1 LELTANRLSWRLDQL
16 AEATGLS
23 IPFLRKEARY
33 GRLKTR
39 KIGAAVIVLDR
50 DVKEFLTGETENAK
64 EASMNAEAA

>member
-16 AEATGLS
+16 AKATGLS
-23 IPFLRKEARY
+23 VPFLRKEARY

-50 DVKEFLTGETENAK
+50 DVKEFLTGETENAE
-64 EASMNAEAA
+64 EASMTAEAA